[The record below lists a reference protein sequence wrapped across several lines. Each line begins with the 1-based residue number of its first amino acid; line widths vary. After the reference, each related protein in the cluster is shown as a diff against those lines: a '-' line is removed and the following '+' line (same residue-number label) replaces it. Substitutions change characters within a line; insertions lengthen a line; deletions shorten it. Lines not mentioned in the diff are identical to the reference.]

1 MRANVATLL
10 LALSAVP
17 ALCAGCARHAT
28 RAECTAML
36 DKYIDMEA
44 GRADDVG
51 RAPERER
58 AAIVQTKKAQKKAEE
73 SYKKALAQCEAEVRT
88 SELDC
93 AMKAPSPESWQ
104 ACID

>member
-1 MRANVATLL
+1 MI
-10 LALSAVP
+10 
-17 ALCAGCARHAT
+17 
-28 RAECTAML
+28 
-36 DKYIDMEA
+36 DKYIGMEA
-44 GRADDVG
+44 GRTDDVA

-58 AAIVQTKKAQKKAEE
+58 AAVIETKKAQKKGEE
-73 SYKKALAQCEAEVRT
+73 SYKKALAQCEAEVRM